1 MEHSGSTDKPK
12 NIRKGSLEA
21 MLQCLSGKRPQC
33 TVGEGKWKGIVVQH
47 MQHPGSYNIAVCF
60 PTKFSNIQS
69 ETAQPRGKGN
79 KCT

>member
-1 MEHSGSTDKPK
+1 MYSG
-12 NIRKGSLEA
+12 G
-21 MLQCLSGKRPQC
+21 
-33 TVGEGKWKGIVVQH
+33 GEEERIMVQH
-47 MQHPGSYNIAVCF
+47 TQHPGSYNIAVCF